1 MTTKKKDILNEYFT
15 TFVNELLKQIGLDEI
30 KPNELRNITLYSKY
44 QGTNR
49 PETHVFITIRN
60 WEATINLEFKKGK
73 LLTDGW
79 RYLPKR
85 VKKEEITMTT
95 KEFLTPSNQL
105 ILDIGNSGYYKKML
119 DNLTDLITDEFK
131 QTITCDDIILMAVNH
146 LYLQLCYPTNEY
158 QRLIRNDILN
168 EYKTGLA
175 PLWDTVIGNDIEILE
190 G

>member
-1 MTTKKKDILNEYFT
+1 
-15 TFVNELLKQIGLDEI
+15 
-30 KPNELRNITLYSKY
+30 
-44 QGTNR
+44 
-49 PETHVFITIRN
+49 
-60 WEATINLEFKKGK
+60 
-73 LLTDGW
+73 
-79 RYLPKR
+79 
-85 VKKEEITMTT
+85 MTT

-131 QTITCDDIILMAVNH
+131 QTITYDDIILMAVNH

-175 PLWDTVIGNDIEILE
+175 PLWDTVIGNDIDILE

>member
-49 PETHVFITIRN
+49 PETQVFITIRN
-60 WEATINLEFKKGK
+60 WEDTINLEFKKGK

-85 VKKEEITMTT
+85 VKKE
-95 KEFLTPSNQL
+95 
-105 ILDIGNSGYYKKML
+105 
-119 DNLTDLITDEFK
+119 
-131 QTITCDDIILMAVNH
+131 
-146 LYLQLCYPTNEY
+146 
-158 QRLIRNDILN
+158 
-168 EYKTGLA
+168 
-175 PLWDTVIGNDIEILE
+175 
-190 G
+190 